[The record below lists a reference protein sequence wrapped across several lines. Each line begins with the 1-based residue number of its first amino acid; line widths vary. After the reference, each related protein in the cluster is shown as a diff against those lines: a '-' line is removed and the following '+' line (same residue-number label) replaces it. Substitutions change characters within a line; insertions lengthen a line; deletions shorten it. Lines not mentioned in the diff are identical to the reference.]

1 MIQDREDMEGLCSL
15 LSSKKYLVG
24 IGGRFKGKRKI
35 ILHHLVGRFSKY
47 LSTTLPNVKNVT
59 KGLHYY
65 YWVVEFF

>member
-1 MIQDREDMEGLCSL
+1 MTQDHEDVEGLCSF
-15 LSSKKYLVG
+15 LSSKKYFVG

-35 ILHHLVGRFSKY
+35 ILYHLVGRFFKY

-65 YWVVEFF
+65 Y